1 MSKLWTTIAMMIVS
15 TTLIFGVPMLFER
28 DALETRTIA
37 MEVDMLPHEGAP
49 PGGDATTQPMEPAPA
64 PWRGLAEVFLDHAQE
79 FFWAFIQAFLIAR
92 YVKKRG

>member
-1 MSKLWTTIAMMIVS
+1 MGMRTLWGTIAVMIVS
-15 TTLIFGVPMLFER
+15 TALIFGGPLLFKKDVQPR
-28 DALETRTIA
+28 MIA

-49 PGGDATTQPMEPAPA
+49 PGGDATIEPMEPAPA

-92 YVKKRG
+92 